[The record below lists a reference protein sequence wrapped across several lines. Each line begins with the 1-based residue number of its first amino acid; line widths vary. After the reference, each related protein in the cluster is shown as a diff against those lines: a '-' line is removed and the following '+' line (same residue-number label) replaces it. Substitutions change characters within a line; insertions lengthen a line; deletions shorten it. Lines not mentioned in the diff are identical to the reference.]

1 MPQWI
6 FMRSRID
13 VRKLL
18 ARAALAVGGLS
29 SLWTVLAWRS
39 GAFLDED
46 TVVVPRDSFTADGFS
61 VRKQWVE
68 LSSGAVAYLDEGR
81 GPPLILLHGCP
92 FSGFEWRDVLP
103 LLTPHFRVIVP
114 DLRGLGDTPVT
125 LGDDY
130 RLPTDVDM
138 VLDLLDHLG
147 IDRASFVAHDHGGAA
162 LQLLIARAPE
172 RIDRAVLSN
181 VEAYDAWPSEP
192 ELPYLRAIVHPILS
206 PLMFHALQFE
216 SVRREVF
223 SIAVFD
229 RETLTTEVL
238 QGWTGPHVDSA
249 ARWQRLRRF
258 FRWQLDP
265 EHRQL
270 TIEVV
275 AALRSFDRP
284 VLLLWGA
291 RDTNFGP
298 PLAERLARDLPGTR
312 GIDLLEHSS
321 HMPMQEQPRA
331 YATAVLE
338 FLRNDRVSPAAEAA
352 LTRARSQP

>member
-1 MPQWI
+1 MH
-6 FMRSRID
+6 SRVDI
-13 VRKLL
+13 RKLL
-18 ARAALAVGGLS
+18 ARTALVVGGISL
-29 SLWTVLAWRS
+29 LWTVLAWRS
-39 GAFLDED
+39 GAFLGED
-46 TVVVPRDSFTADGFS
+46 TVVVPRGSFTADGFS
-61 VRKQWVE
+61 SRKQVVE
-68 LSSGAVAYLDEGR
+68 LPSGAVAYLDEGR

-92 FSGFEWRDVLP
+92 FSGFEWRDVIP

-138 VLDLLDHLG
+138 LIDLLDHLG
-147 IDRASFVAHDHGGAA
+147 IERASFVAHDHGGAT
-162 LQLLIARAPE
+162 LQLFIARAPE
-172 RIDRAVLSN
+172 RIDRVVLSN

-216 SVRREVF
+216 DIRRDVF

-229 RETLTTEVL
+229 PETLTADVL
-238 QGWTGPHVDSA
+238 QGWAGPHVDSA

-265 EHRQL
+265 EHQRV
-270 TIEVV
+270 TAEVV
-275 AALRSFDRP
+275 PALRRFDRP

-291 RDTNFGP
+291 RDANFGP
-298 PLAERLARDLPGTR
+298 LLAERLARDLPGTR
-312 GIDLLEHSS
+312 GIDLLEQSS
-321 HMPMQEQPRA
+321 HMPMQERPQA
-331 YATAVLE
+331 YATAVLD
-338 FLRNDRVSPAAEAA
+338 FLRHDRVSIAAQAA
-352 LTRARSQP
+352 LAHARSQP